1 MFLKPTARKTP
12 ESDGG
17 ENFIK
22 MLEPEAVMDAKVKR
36 ALADLGNVFVV
47 LLTVNSDIYSL
58 VGNSILRSFVKE
70 KGMPG
75 VYVSVNKPFVA
86 VKRALDKE
94 GIDCTKIRF
103 VDMVSRMSGA
113 NQPEAKNCDYL
124 DTPTN
129 LTELM
134 LTLEKAVDTIKQPK
148 KFLIV
153 DSVAT
158 LLVYNDVEA
167 VEKLIHAMVGKVNE
181 WDMQTVLLMVLSEET
196 KGFVQIIGQFCDKVA
211 NIE

>member
-1 MFLKPTARKTP
+1 MKGRQKKAP
-12 ESDGG
+12 EGDSG
-17 ENFIK
+17 ESFIK

-36 ALADLGNVFVV
+36 ALAGLGNVFVA

-58 VGNSILRSFVKE
+58 VGNSLLRNFVGE
-70 KGMPG
+70 KGMQG
-75 VYVSVNKPFVA
+75 VYVSVNRPFVA
-86 VKRALDKE
+86 VKRALAKE
-94 GIDCTKIRF
+94 GIDHAKIRF
-103 VDMVSRMSGA
+103 IDMVSRMSGA
-113 NQPEAKNCDYL
+113 NQPEARNCDYL
-124 DTPTN
+124 DAPTN

-134 LTLEKAVDTIKQPK
+134 LALEKAVDAIKQPR

-167 VEKLIHAMVGKVNE
+167 VEKLVHALVGKANE
-181 WDMQTVLLMVLSEET
+181 WDTQTVLLMVLSGET
-196 KGFVQIIGQFCDKVA
+196 RGFVQIIGQFCDKVA